1 MWPRKILLEQAWGR
15 PPVMGEDGN
24 ALPDLIREMLVSEV
38 RMVIVHPEDRD
49 ADREASPPRGDGAG
63 AYSTGTSEAL
73 PGERGPGGHPGA

>member
-38 RMVIVHPEDRD
+38 RMVIVRPEDRN
-49 ADREASPPRGDGAG
+49 AALEPASP
-63 AYSTGTSEAL
+63 SQ
-73 PGERGPGGHPGA
+73 